1 MPYKPMPTPVPEFQH
16 YQNSFTAHIRDPKEQ
31 ARPHGIEARRMKVYN
46 ELVYNSIEGALA
58 NCFPV
63 LKKVLGKRRWVQ
75 LMRAFLAKHR
85 CHSPFFYQIPDELI
99 QFLQAEWTV
108 SQDYPVFMLELAHYE
123 WVELSLSISTKT
135 PDWTQI
141 DASGDLLKQ
150 QPVLNPV
157 LANLYY
163 RWPVHLIAP
172 RRKVAPKD
180 TFLLVFRNKDDQIQF
195 IEINAFTARLLNLL
209 ETTNY
214 TGQTA
219 LEMIAQESRH
229 SVPEVVIE
237 GGLAVMQDLH
247 LRGGLLGVMREEHSL

>member
-1 MPYKPMPTPVPEFQH
+1 MPTPVPEFQR

-85 CHSPFFYQIPDELI
+85 
-99 QFLQAEWTV
+99 
-108 SQDYPVFMLELAHYE
+108 
-123 WVELSLSISTKT
+123 
-135 PDWTQI
+135 
-141 DASGDLLKQ
+141 
-150 QPVLNPV
+150 
-157 LANLYY
+157 
-163 RWPVHLIAP
+163 WPVHLIAP
-172 RRKVAPKD
+172 RRRVVPQD